1 MWVDGWGQPST
12 RVDPDLR
19 RTVGDWILSTYR
31 QEKVE
36 GKPQRLDP
44 PAIERLD
51 QVDVPTLVMVGAVD
65 APAEVEAGHHLAS
78 SVTDARLVEFPGV
91 AHMIHL
97 EEPERF
103 NRVVLEFLDEIDR
116 RRRAPG

>member
-1 MWVDGWGQPST
+1 MVHG
-12 RVDPDLR
+12 
-19 RTVGDWILSTYR
+19 WILSTYQ

-36 GKPQRLDP
+36 GKPRRLDP

-51 QVDVPTLVMVGAVD
+51 QVYVPTLVMVGAVD
-65 APAEVEAGHHLAS
+65 APAEVDAGRHLAR
-78 SVTDARLVEFPGV
+78 SVNGARLVEFPGV

-103 NRVVLEFLDEIDR
+103 DRTVLEFLDEVDR